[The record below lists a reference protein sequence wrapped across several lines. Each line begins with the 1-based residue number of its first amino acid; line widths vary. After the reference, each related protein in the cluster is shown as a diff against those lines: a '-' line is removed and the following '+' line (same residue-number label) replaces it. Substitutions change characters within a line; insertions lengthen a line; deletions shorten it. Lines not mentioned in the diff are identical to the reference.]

1 MTADHNTTLR
11 SLHDDSF
18 RAQAVRALRGA
29 IITGE
34 LEPGRVYSARALAER
49 LGVSVTPVR
58 EAMVDLAREGLVT
71 PVRNR
76 GFKVTLLSSRDLDE
90 IMQLRMLVEVP
101 IVGDV
106 ADRTVPAA
114 DRSDLSGICTEI
126 EQCAA
131 SGDLAGFL
139 EADHR
144 FHGRLV
150 GLFGNER
157 ITLLVGQLRDQT
169 RLYGLSRLVKEGL
182 LEESAAEHAAILAA
196 VASGNREQAE
206 RLTRRHLRHTRG
218 IWAGLPEPEAASD
231 DLSTTIE
238 LLLRPAGHDRAGGAE
253 QQADTS

>member
-1 MTADHNTTLR
+1 MTAAHGTTLR
-11 SLHDDSF
+11 SLTDDSF
-18 RAQAVRALRGA
+18 RAQAVRVLRGA

-58 EAMVDLAREGLVT
+58 EAMVDLASEGLVT

-76 GFKVTLLSSRDLDE
+76 GFKVTLLSPRDLDE
-90 IMQLRMLVEVP
+90 ILQLRMLVEVP
-101 IVGDV
+101 IVGEV
-106 ADRTVPAA
+106 AARQITTAE
-114 DRSDLSGICTEI
+114 RERLRGICAEI
-126 EQCAA
+126 EQCAG

-139 EADHR
+139 EADRR

-150 GLFGNER
+150 GLLGNER

-182 LEESAAEHAAILAA
+182 LQESAAEHAAILAA
-196 VASGNREQAE
+196 VASGDREQAE

-218 IWAGLPEPEAASD
+218 IWAGLSEPEAPED
-231 DLSTTIE
+231 DLSTAIE
-238 LLLRPAGHDRAGGAE
+238 LLRRPARHGS
-253 QQADTS
+253 ADTGQQPDRP

>member
-1 MTADHNTTLR
+1 MTPAHGTALR

-34 LEPGRVYSARALAER
+34 LEPGQVYSARALAER

-58 EAMVDLAREGLVT
+58 EAMVDLASEGLVA

-76 GFKVTLLSSRDLDE
+76 GFKVTLLSPDDLDE
-90 IMQLRMLVEVP
+90 ILQLRMLVEVP
-101 IVGDV
+101 IMGEV
-106 ADRTVPAA
+106 AGRQTTAA
-114 DRSDLSGICTEI
+114 DRAGLSEICTEI
-126 EQCAA
+126 EQSAA
-131 SGDLAGFL
+131 GGDLAGFL
-139 EADHR
+139 EADRR

-169 RLYGLSRLVKEGL
+169 RLYGLSRLVKEGKL
-182 LEESAAEHAAILAA
+182 QESAAEHAAILAA

-206 RLTRRHLRHTRG
+206 RLTRRHLGHTRG
-218 IWAGLPEPEAASD
+218 IWAGLSEPDAPDD
-231 DLSTTIE
+231 DLSTTIQ
-238 LLLRPAGHDRAGGAE
+238 LLRRPARPGRTGDAG
-253 QQADTS
+253 QQADGS